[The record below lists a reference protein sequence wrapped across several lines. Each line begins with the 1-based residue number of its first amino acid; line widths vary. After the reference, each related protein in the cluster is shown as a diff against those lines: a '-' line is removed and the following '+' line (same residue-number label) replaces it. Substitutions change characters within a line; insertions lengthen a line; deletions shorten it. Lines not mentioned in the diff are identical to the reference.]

1 MAVLI
6 LSHHKTG
13 TTFCRKVLE
22 ILSNHK
28 VLEFVRFDENN
39 KITEES
45 VFNKSIFFHSH
56 PTVYEVD
63 LIKSNVDQLNIVHFI
78 RQPRNLIVS
87 SLQYHLKGREDWLNE
102 ARDDL
107 MGKTYQEHL
116 QDLDFED
123 GLIFEMHNMSY
134 WNIKNMHEIAKQ
146 FQTTQ
151 IKLEELSHD
160 RTLQTAWR
168 FVESLGLDGT
178 DKLNALTAAVRNS
191 LWFGDNANLP
201 HVTTGASMDL
211 LSAWTEQVEQEFI
224 KTFPYDFSVLGYEQ

>member
-1 MAVLI
+1 MPVLI
-6 LSHHKTG
+6 LTHHKTG

-22 ILSNHK
+22 TLSDHK
-28 VLEFVRFDENN
+28 LLEFRSFDEQN
-39 KITEES
+39 KVTEDAD
-45 VFNKSIFFHSH
+45 FNGSILFHSH

-63 LIKSNVDQLNIVHFI
+63 LIKSTVDQLNVVHFI
-78 RQPRNLIVS
+78 RRPRSLIVS
-87 SLQYHLKGREDWLNE
+87 ALKYHLKGREDWLKE
-102 ARDDL
+102 PRDDL

-123 GLIFEMHNMSY
+123 GLIFEMQNVSY
-134 WNIKNMHEIAKQ
+134 WNVKNMHEIAKK

-178 DKLNALTAAVRNS
+178 AKLNALTAAVRNS

-211 LSAWTEQVEQEFI
+211 LSAWTEKAEQEFI